1 VTGEPFT
8 HHRQAAL
15 ALLGSCPG
23 LSHMEAGFLG
33 HVCVSAALTEKQ
45 REWLTK
51 LLDRNHLPPLAH
63 EHEDA
68 GAVSPQSTS

>member
-1 VTGEPFT
+1 VTEAPFT

-33 HVCVSAALTEKQ
+33 HVCVSAELTEKQ
-45 REWLTK
+45 REWLRK
-51 LLDRNHLPPLAH
+51 LLDRNHLPPLTA
-63 EHEDA
+63 ENEAAEVA
-68 GAVSPQSTS
+68 GQGTA